1 MDLNLG
7 SESLTQCHN
16 MSPNINGIIWSR
28 QLGGKVKKILS
39 VIKLLKDL
47 NGFEEFK
54 VKMNKKMFKKTKN

>member
-54 VKMNKKMFKKTKN
+54 TQV